1 MIDKDLLIKQIK
13 TLGGVEYQ
21 NKKIY
26 MLWTNECKDPVKY
39 LISFDS
45 DGFSSTE
52 EILREIKFK
61 TGREIP
67 VLIRKNSIIIGKIR
81 VELKNLDKGINDDFL
96 KKLLKAAEKF

>member
-13 TLGGVEYQ
+13 ALGGVEYQ

-39 LISFDS
+39 LISFES
-45 DGFSSTE
+45 DGFSSAE
-52 EILREIKFK
+52 EILREIKFR

-67 VLIRKNSIIIGKIR
+67 VLIGEDNIIIGKIK
-81 VELKNLDKGINDDFL
+81 VELKKLDKELNDDFL
-96 KKLLKAAEKF
+96 KKILKPALKF